1 MSDLFDT
8 MRAYP
13 DLLSASGVVGS
24 IIYISGFALV
34 QSGRTCGNG
43 PLYSASKVIAA
54 ILVLISLVGAFN
66 LGAFIIQVGF
76 ITFGLVGLG
85 RQFSSKRDETVGPR
99 PFHDEQPEPCLEIQR
114 DTAPHSFRLAS

>member
-1 MSDLFDT
+1 MSLFFDT
-8 MRAYP
+8 LRAYP
-13 DLLSASGVVGS
+13 VLLNASGVFGS

-43 PLYSASKVIAA
+43 PIYSASKIIAA

-76 ITFGLVGLG
+76 IIFGVLGLR
-85 RQFSSKRDETVGPR
+85 RQFLNKGDETVSPI
-99 PFHDEQPEPCLEIQR
+99 HAHYEPHKLNNKI
-114 DTAPHSFRLAS
+114 LAKGR